1 MKALPSIA
9 FNDFSGT
16 AKDVTARHFR
26 GRTVLTVRPF
36 PSKVVSSSQ
45 SQHRG
50 SAGPGLQGS
59 VGPGPAGVPG
69 AFPVLTARFRDRL
82 PQYLPEEVFSFG
94 TAVYFS
100 PKRFLSIAL
109 ASFGISVSLLPKTLW
124 TPASSRAKPKRN
136 HRAPQS
142 HWVPG

>member
-45 SQHRG
+45 KNESQCDG
-50 SAGPGLQGS
+50 
-59 VGPGPAGVPG
+59 
-69 AFPVLTARFRDRL
+69 
-82 PQYLPEEVFSFG
+82 
-94 TAVYFS
+94 
-100 PKRFLSIAL
+100 
-109 ASFGISVSLLPKTLW
+109 
-124 TPASSRAKPKRN
+124 
-136 HRAPQS
+136 
-142 HWVPG
+142 

>member
-45 SQHRG
+45 KTNRNAMDTSFPADKARQGAREGGKSG
-50 SAGPGLQGS
+50 SRAGFP
-59 VGPGPAGVPG
+59 GVPG
-69 AFPVLTARFRDRL
+69 PGAD
-82 PQYLPEEVFSFG
+82 S
-94 TAVYFS
+94 
-100 PKRFLSIAL
+100 
-109 ASFGISVSLLPKTLW
+109 
-124 TPASSRAKPKRN
+124 
-136 HRAPQS
+136 HR
-142 HWVPG
+142 

>member
-45 SQHRG
+45 
-50 SAGPGLQGS
+50 
-59 VGPGPAGVPG
+59 
-69 AFPVLTARFRDRL
+69 
-82 PQYLPEEVFSFG
+82 
-94 TAVYFS
+94 
-100 PKRFLSIAL
+100 
-109 ASFGISVSLLPKTLW
+109 KTNRN
-124 TPASSRAKPKRN
+124 AMSKISRAQKYRPATERTLTCDMGNKFRKHTDKYHVKRW
-136 HRAPQS
+136 ATPFLAYFL
-142 HWVPG
+142 